1 MNEDN
6 LVDDWCF
13 ELGLENE
20 GWLNKGE
27 WGNAYRISDDKVIKI
42 TRDYEEFIC
51 SYNLLNKDTS
61 YNAKIYNMRVFP
73 NGELGILMEHVG
85 TDTIEDVFSGLLAF
99 AEENEIDIFDV
110 NEEYSGLVSDE
121 VIKMSTDLYQAYQE
135 ISSSG
140 YYGSHAL
147 DIHDGNIGINAEGNY
162 VLFDQRDKSSPVFD
176 DFDLFNE
183 IKEKLKEKYFIS
195 DNDLIPKQIPIE
207 RITVSETS
215 ITKTLND
222 IANKR
227 YSQTNSPIE
236 LMYNSEGNLQITDG
250 YHRFCEALLLNKE
263 EVESIIVYDER
274 CGYPNQTYA
283 EVKKEGSLNID
294 HDQLFSGLENVADED
309 YLAHIHS
316 EYIALNSINLKTI
329 SFNSLYHI
337 GTLKKENKS
346 DTSLEGINGISIS
359 SDSNIW
365 GEINDIHANGDTFE
379 FTKKDNIF
387 VEAHS
392 LSQKTKDLIM
402 EWGVENGF
410 LSSTTKYKYEYYDE
424 DTELDSFFVFDTL
437 DEALDDYNYDDL
449 TIFKEY
455 NATQKFK
462 DIVGENN
469 AWNLELMLSVY
480 ANTTTNF
487 DGVYWNDESNKSKYS
502 APRGIIFEDKI
513 SSWSVNNLSLKSKKS
528 LDSLLNNISK
538 PEPKKQA
545 ISSPKIRNHS

>member
-27 WGNAYRISDDKVIKI
+27 WGNAYRISDEKVIKI

-51 SYNLLNKDTS
+51 SYHLLNKDTN
-61 YNAKIYNMRVFP
+61 YNAKIYDMRVFP
-73 NGELGILMEHVG
+73 NGELGILMEYVG
-85 TDTIEDVFSGLLAF
+85 TDSIEDVFSELLSF
-99 AEENEIDIFDV
+99 AEEHETDIFDV
-110 NEEYSGLVSDE
+110 NEEHSGLVSDE
-121 VIKMSTDLYQAYQE
+121 AIKMSNDLYLAYQE

-147 DIHDGNIGINAEGNY
+147 DIHDGNIGINSEGNY

-207 RITVSETS
+207 RITVSETG
-215 ITKTLND
+215 ITKTLKD
-222 IANKR
+222 ISNKR
-227 YSQTNSPIE
+227 YSQTDSPIE

-263 EVESIIVYDER
+263 EVEAIIVYDER
-274 CGYPNQTYA
+274 CGYANQTYA
-283 EVKKEGSLNID
+283 EVKKDGSLNID
-294 HDQLFSGLENVADED
+294 HDQLFSGLENIADED
-309 YLAHIHS
+309 YLARIHS
-316 EYIALNSINLKTI
+316 DYISINSINLKTI
-329 SFNSLYHI
+329 SFDNLYHI

-365 GEINDIHANGDTFE
+365 GEINDIHGNGDTFE
-379 FTKKDNIF
+379 FTKKENTF
-387 VEAHS
+387 VDAHS

-410 LSSTTKYKYEYYDE
+410 LSSVTKYKYEYYDE
-424 DTELDSFFVFDTL
+424 DSELDSFLVFDTL

-480 ANTTTNF
+480 TNKTTNF
-487 DGVYWNDESNKSKYS
+487 DGIYWNDESNKNKYS

-513 SSWSVNNLSLKSKKS
+513 SSWSINNLSLKSKKS
-528 LDSLLNNISK
+528 LDSLLNNIGK
-538 PEPKKQA
+538 AEPKKQ
-545 ISSPKIRNHS
+545 ICSNPKLRNHN